1 MRFIGSKILLLKNI
15 EYIISQNIKEWKSLK
30 TFCDIFS
37 GTTIVSQYFKKYFKI
52 ISNDLLYFSYVMQ
65 KCYIENNIQPEFKK
79 LNLNKNRDVFEH
91 LNSIPQNV
99 KNYENFFVY
108 KNYSPNKSLNRQYL
122 TNKNAIKIDLI
133 RLILEEWK
141 KNKNINLNE
150 YYVLLT
156 SLVEAIPFISNIA
169 GTYGAYLKN
178 WDKRAFL
185 DINLKEPFIF
195 NNQKKNIC
203 FNENANDL
211 IKKIEGDILYL
222 DPPYNSR
229 QYLPNYH
236 LLESVAKYDNPVL
249 KGKTGMRNYSKEK
262 SLYCQKSLAEDVLF
276 ELVDNANFSYIILS
290 YSTDGIISEM
300 TLEKMFKK
308 FSNNIYR
315 KYRFEYRRYKKD
327 KNLNKKKD
335 LYELMFIID
344 KK

>member
-15 EYIISQNIKEWKSLK
+15 EYVISQNIKEWKSLK

-37 GTTIVSQYFKKYFKI
+37 GTTVVSQHFKKYFKI
-52 ISNDLLYFSYVMQ
+52 ISNDLLYFSYVLQ

-79 LNLNKNRDVFEH
+79 INLNKNKDIFEY
-91 LNSIPQNV
+91 LNSISQNI
-99 KNYENFFVY
+99 KDYENFFVY
-108 KNYSPNKSLNRQYL
+108 KNYSPNKKFNRQYL

-133 RLILEEWK
+133 RLTLEQWK